1 MDDGRVGS
9 GNPFPAGPREFPGG
23 RTGQKSQDGLG
34 WNRGLGVAALRGETL
49 TPKQREILDF
59 IQQQA
64 AQKGYPPSVREI
76 CQALGLKS
84 TSTVHGHLA
93 RLARKG
99 YIRRDPSKPRAIEV
113 LRRDD
118 DTLRP
123 AEPDGIP
130 GGLSARPRES
140 YWIPLVGR
148 VTAGQPILA
157 VENVEG
163 WIPLSPEWAKH
174 GRLFAL
180 RVRGDSMRNAGILDG
195 DWLVVRRQE
204 TAENGDIV
212 VALIDDEATVK
223 RFYKEANAIR
233 LQPENEAYPPII
245 TRRASILGK
254 VVALFRDL
262 A

>member
-1 MDDGRVGS
+1 M
-9 GNPFPAGPREFPGG
+9 
-23 RTGQKSQDGLG
+23 
-34 WNRGLGVAALRGETL
+34 
-49 TPKQREILDF
+49 TPKQREILEF
-59 IQQQA
+59 IQRQA

-99 YIRRDPSKPRAIEV
+99 YIRRDPSKPRAIEI
-113 LRRDD
+113 LRRHDD
-118 DTLRP
+118 ALAPVETDAAHGALSGKPQDTH
-123 AEPDGIP
+123 
-130 GGLSARPRES
+130 
-140 YWIPLVGR
+140 WIPLLGR

-163 WIPLSPEWAKH
+163 WIPMAPEWAKH

-180 RVRGDSMRNAGILDG
+180 RVRGDSMRDAGILDG

-204 TAENGDIV
+204 TADNGDIV
-212 VALIDDEATVK
+212 VAMIDDEATVK
-223 RFYKEANAIR
+223 RFYREANAIR
-233 LQPENEAYPPII
+233 LQPENDAYPPII